1 MEAEAVEILGREGV
15 SREEMLVEK
24 TVDMRYYGQVREQ
37 SAAVPD
43 GSVTPETLGI
53 AQQRFHDKH
62 RTVIGYADEG
72 YPTEIVRLH
81 LTGTARVKP
90 PEPRRIE
97 RGDPDASA
105 AVKGRQAAFF
115 GDAGGFVEVDVY
127 DGDRMLAG
135 NRLEGP
141 CIVEEAMT
149 TLVIPPGLA
158 VTVDA
163 YGNYTTLG

>member
-1 MEAEAVEILGREGV
+1 MYADLKHAFTRPYLAETARADLDRTNGLYGEMEAEAVEILGREGV

-81 LTGTARVKP
+81 LTGTARAKP
-90 PEPRRIE
+90 PEPR
-97 RGDPDASA
+97 
-105 AVKGRQAAFF
+105 
-115 GDAGGFVEVDVY
+115 
-127 DGDRMLAG
+127 
-135 NRLEGP
+135 
-141 CIVEEAMT
+141 
-149 TLVIPPGLA
+149 
-158 VTVDA
+158 
-163 YGNYTTLG
+163 